1 MEYEDLYAQEDEE
14 NEESEGDTKEP
25 SERDG
30 EEVRTEQPENGGEE
44 ARQNTPSKQPQ
55 TVDGKADTAQSEEA
69 FSDKTDSEK
78 GK

>member
-1 MEYEDLYAQEDEE
+1 M
-14 NEESEGDTKEP
+14 KEP

-30 EEVRTEQPENGGEE
+30 EEVRTEQSENGGEE
-44 ARQNTPSKQPQ
+44 ARQNTPSEQPQ